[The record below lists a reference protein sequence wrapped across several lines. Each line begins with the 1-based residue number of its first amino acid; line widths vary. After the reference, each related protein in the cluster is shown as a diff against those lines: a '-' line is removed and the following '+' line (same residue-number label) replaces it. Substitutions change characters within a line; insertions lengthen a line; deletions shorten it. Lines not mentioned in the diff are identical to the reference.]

1 MLQIIIFIRQVRNVE
16 IKEELLTCFIFNK
29 FQRVWSIGTRDADV
43 ALWRVDRDPPGLLDV
58 RGRTVTVHNT
68 RDIRKRTARRNAD
81 DDSRDWTLQQPKGSY
96 VNAQLMDRA
105 IVWRHFFL
113 NKAK

>member
-43 ALWRVDRDPPGLLDV
+43 AL
-58 RGRTVTVHNT
+58 
-68 RDIRKRTARRNAD
+68 
-81 DDSRDWTLQQPKGSY
+81 
-96 VNAQLMDRA
+96 
-105 IVWRHFFL
+105 
-113 NKAK
+113 